1 MEESISCIIMGR
13 SKQEKA
19 TVGAVHGMSHLNA
32 LVLTLFLNLVF
43 LFDTGPS
50 LNSLLQFCR
59 VYITL
64 NTLNNSSAFHKLA
77 RSVFSLL

>member
-13 SKQEKA
+13 SKQEKV
-19 TVGAVHGMSHLNA
+19 TVGAVHAICHLNA
-32 LVLTLFLNLVF
+32 LVLTLFLSLVF

-50 LNSLLQFCR
+50 LDYLLQFCK

-64 NTLNNSSAFHKLA
+64 NALNNSSAFHKLA
-77 RSVFSLL
+77 LSVFLLL